1 MAMASQSVSQA
12 TTSDEDS
19 RPSVGRWGRGDVEQ
33 QQQQSSH
40 VAAKE
45 RLNRR
50 RKTQTKCGPIGQSS
64 VLLPVE
70 A

>member
-12 TTSDEDS
+12 ITSDEDS
-19 RPSVGRWGRGDVEQ
+19 RPSVGRWGRGDVE